1 MTPLAVA
8 TTGALAL
15 KRVHTD
21 AIEVMAAA
29 PEERVAIAEGVGAL
43 VTVMSE
49 KVTERRA
56 KLFAI
61 EAVKEII
68 EIEAKVRALV
78 LSMTVAVAA
87 EMVVKV
93 LVIVVLLLM
102 MAVVMRVKVEVLV
115 EVLEEVIEVEVL
127 STAGAKTVVVVTQL
141 VIAPTFV
148 RIGQHLIGSGDLLE
162 LLLSIFGLIL
172 VRMILHRQL
181 PERLLD
187 VPHGGVPPDAQQ

>member
-1 MTPLAVA
+1 
-8 TTGALAL
+8 
-15 KRVHTD
+15 
-21 AIEVMAAA
+21 
-29 PEERVAIAEGVGAL
+29 
-43 VTVMSE
+43 
-49 KVTERRA
+49 
-56 KLFAI
+56 
-61 EAVKEII
+61 
-68 EIEAKVRALV
+68 
-78 LSMTVAVAA
+78 
-87 EMVVKV
+87 
-93 LVIVVLLLM
+93 VI
-102 MAVVMRVKVEVLV
+102 VEVLV

-127 STAGAKTVVVVTQL
+127 SAAGAKTVVVVTQL